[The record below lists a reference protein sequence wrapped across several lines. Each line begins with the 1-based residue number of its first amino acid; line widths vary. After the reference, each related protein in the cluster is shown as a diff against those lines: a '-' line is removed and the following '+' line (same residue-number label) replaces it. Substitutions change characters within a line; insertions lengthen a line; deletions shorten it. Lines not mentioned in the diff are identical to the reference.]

1 MMQPLPLDART
12 RRVGIAVGI
21 LLLGACATSA
31 PNPAL
36 VEADG
41 PVLASVFSEGYDSIS
56 DYYLQRIALGDLTVD
71 GLSGLSAIDD
81 RLSVARD
88 ADVVQMSL
96 EGAVIGE
103 FEPPAARNPY
113 AWANLTVSA
122 IASAQQAS
130 PEMKEATPEEI
141 YDAIYTA
148 ITETLDDYS
157 RYSTAEKAR
166 QERAFREGYGGI
178 GLLLNLD
185 EAGRAIV
192 EEVFDDG
199 PAGRAGIVAGEVIVA
214 VDGED
219 AVDWTLEKLGSRLRG
234 LSGTEVQVTVLSIDG
249 VGRTLTLRRE
259 RVIPNVIN
267 TQIENDTVIV
277 RISRFNASTRE
288 NLKIS
293 LTEALNQLGSRAKGV
308 ILDLRGNPGGLLDQ
322 ATKVADLFIPD
333 GRIITTNG
341 RHPDSLQHSD
351 ADDDDLAHGLPVV
364 VLIDGRS
371 ASGAEVVAAA
381 LQDSGRAVL
390 VGATSFGK
398 GSVQRVVRLDN
409 DGELYLTWSRI
420 YAPSGYTLHRQGVMP
435 TICTSGP
442 FTDADMLIS
451 MFRDGEMA
459 LTPRLANYRFAAPDD
474 EEALDALR
482 QTCPWQDH
490 DDALDLEVAQRVIE
504 DETLYAQGVAAYGQ
518 ASLAQR

>member
-1 MMQPLPLDART
+1 MTQPLPLEERT
-12 RRVGIAVGI
+12 RRAGITLGI

-31 PNPAL
+31 PNTAL
-36 VEADG
+36 VETEG
-41 PVLASVFSEGYDSIS
+41 PVRASVFSEGYDSIS
-56 DYYLQRIALGDLTVD
+56 DFYLQRIPLSDLTVD
-71 GLSGLSAIDD
+71 GLSGLASIDEGFA
-81 RLSVARD
+81 VARTED
-88 ADVVQMSL
+88 GVEMSID
-96 EGAVIGE
+96 GAVIGE
-103 FEPPAARNPY
+103 FAAPAARNPY
-113 AWANLTVSA
+113 AWANLTVA
-122 IASAQQAS
+122 AVAGAQEAS
-130 PEMKEATPEEI
+130 PELSEASPEDI

-148 ITETLDDYS
+148 IAETLDDYS

-178 GLLLNLD
+178 GLLLNMD
-185 EAGRAIV
+185 EGGRALV

-199 PAGRAGIVAGEVIVA
+199 PASRAGVTAGELIMA

-219 AVDWTLEKLGSRLRG
+219 TLDWTLEKLGSRLRG
-234 LSGTEVQVTVLSIDG
+234 LSGTEVRVTMLSTDG
-249 VGRTLTLRRE
+249 VERTLTLKRE

-267 TQIENDTVIV
+267 TRVEDDIVIT

-288 NLKIS
+288 GLKAS
-293 LTEALNQLGSRAKGV
+293 LAEALESLEGRAKGV

-322 ATKVADLFIPD
+322 AINVADLFIAD

-341 RHPDSLQHSD
+341 RHPDSLQHFD
-351 ADDDDLAHGLPVV
+351 AGSDDLARGLPLV
-364 VLIDGRS
+364 VLVDGRS

-390 VGATSFGK
+390 VGANSFGK

-420 YAPSGYTLHRQGVMP
+420 YAPSGYTLHRQGVLP

-442 FTDADMLIS
+442 FTDPDVLITL
-451 MFRDGEMA
+451 FRDGEMA

-490 DDALDLEVAQRVIE
+490 DAAIDLEVAKRVIA
-504 DETLYAQGVAAYGQ
+504 DETLYAQGLAAFGQ

>member
-1 MMQPLPLDART
+1 MTQPLPLEART
-12 RRVGIAVGI
+12 RRAVIAVGI

-31 PNPAL
+31 PNTTL
-36 VEADG
+36 VERDG

-56 DYYLQRIALGDLTVD
+56 DFYLQRIPLSEMTVD
-71 GLSGLSAIDD
+71 GLSGLAAIDEGFA
-81 RLSVARD
+81 VAR
-88 ADVVQMSL
+88 ADDFVELSL
-96 EGAVIGE
+96 DGAVIE
-103 FEPPAARNPY
+103 QFQAPAARNPY
-113 AWANLTVSA
+113 AWANLTVA
-122 IASAQQAS
+122 AVASAQEAS
-130 PEMKEATPEEI
+130 PELGEATPEDI

-148 ITETLDDYS
+148 IAATLDDYS

-185 EAGRAIV
+185 EDGRALV
-192 EEVFDDG
+192 EEVFEGG
-199 PAGRAGIVAGEVIVA
+199 PASRAGILAGELIVA
-214 VDGED
+214 VDDED
-219 AVDWTLEKLGSRLRG
+219 TTGWELEKLGSRLRG
-234 LSGTEVQVTVLSIDG
+234 LSGTEVRVTMQSPDG
-249 VGRTLTLRRE
+249 VGRTLTLKRE

-267 TQIENDTVIV
+267 TRVENDTVIV

-288 NLKIS
+288 NLKTG
-293 LTEALNQLGSRAKGV
+293 LTQALDELDSRAKGV

-322 ATKVADLFIPD
+322 AINVADLFIPD

-341 RHPDSLQHSD
+341 RHPDSLQHFD
-351 ADDDDLAHGLPVV
+351 AGSDDLARGLPVV
-364 VLIDGRS
+364 VLIDSRS

-390 VGATSFGK
+390 VGASSFGK

-420 YAPSGYTLHRQGVMP
+420 YAPSGYTLHRQGVLP

-442 FTDADMLIS
+442 FTDPDVLIS
-451 MFRDGEMA
+451 MFRNGEMA

-482 QTCPWQDH
+482 ETCPWQEH
-490 DDALDLEVAQRVIE
+490 DAALDLEVAQRVI
-504 DETLYAQGVAAYGQ
+504 DDGALYAQGLAAFGQ

>member
-1 MMQPLPLDART
+1 MTQPLPFEART
-12 RRVGIAVGI
+12 RRAGVALGI

-31 PNPAL
+31 PNTAM
-36 VEADG
+36 VEVEG
-41 PVLASVFSEGYDSIS
+41 PVRASVFSEGYDSIS
-56 DYYLQRIALGDLTVD
+56 DFYLQRIPLSDLTVD
-71 GLSGLSAIDD
+71 GLSGLATIDEG
-81 RLSVARD
+81 LSVVHQD
-88 ADVVQMSL
+88 EFVELSL
-96 EGAVIGE
+96 DGAVIGE
-103 FEPPAARNPY
+103 FQAPAARNPF
-113 AWANLTVSA
+113 AWANLTVTA
-122 IASAQQAS
+122 VASAQQAS
-130 PEMKEATPEEI
+130 PELDEATPEEI
-141 YDAIYTA
+141 YDAIYSA
-148 ITETLDDYS
+148 IAANLDDYS
-157 RYSTAEKAR
+157 RYSTADKAR

-185 EAGRAIV
+185 EAGRALV
-192 EEVFDDG
+192 EEVFEDG
-199 PAGRAGIVAGEVIVA
+199 PAGRAGIVAGELIIA

-219 AVDWTLEKLGSRLRG
+219 TVDWTLEKLGSRLRG
-234 LSGTEVQVTVLSIDG
+234 LSGTEVRVTMMSAEG
-249 VGRTLTLRRE
+249 TGRTLTLKRE

-267 TQIENDTVIV
+267 TRIEDDTVIV

-288 NLKIS
+288 TLKGS
-293 LTEALNQLGSRAKGV
+293 LSEALDSLDSRAKGV

-322 ATKVADLFIPD
+322 AINVADLFITN

-341 RHPDSLQHSD
+341 RHPDSLQHFD
-351 ADDDDLAHGLPVV
+351 AGRDDLARGLPVV
-364 VLIDGRS
+364 VLVDGRS

-381 LQDSGRAVL
+381 MQDSGRAVL
-390 VGATSFGK
+390 VGASSFGK

-420 YAPSGYTLHRQGVMP
+420 YAPSGYTLHRQGVLP

-442 FTDADMLIS
+442 FTDPDQLIS

-482 QTCPWQDH
+482 QTCPWQEH
-490 DDALDLEVAQRVIE
+490 DAALDVEVAQRVIA
-504 DETLYAQGVAAYGQ
+504 DETLYAQGLAAFGQ